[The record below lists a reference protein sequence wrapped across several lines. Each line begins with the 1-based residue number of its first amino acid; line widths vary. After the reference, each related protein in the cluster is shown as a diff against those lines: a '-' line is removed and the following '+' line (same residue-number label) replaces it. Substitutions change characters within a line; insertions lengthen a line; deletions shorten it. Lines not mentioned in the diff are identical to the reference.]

1 MSQEKIVVI
10 SGIKEGQ
17 VLPLNGSLSIGR
29 SPENHLQLDDPQV
42 SRQHA
47 IIQQTPAGTVIRD
60 VNSGNGTFIG
70 DRRIQEY
77 RLNSGDIVVIGGS
90 SIRYEGLEE
99 AAPMGES
106 IFGDST
112 LAGSGVRLQDGGTP
126 AVETASTE
134 SVYQT
139 LFAGSADENIRVLQ
153 ERLRAIYEA
162 NQIISSENDLQKLFA
177 RVLDQVFQLVPAHNG
192 VIFIRHPKTGELNL
206 AHLKSGS
213 GEEDVPV
220 SSTIVNQAMQSGV
233 ALITSDAAGDDRFN
247 TPAGGSIIMQ
257 NITSAMC
264 APLTCKD
271 EVLGVIYVDTRGTT
285 NAFGKGDLELLVAI
299 AGPSAIAI
307 KNAQYLEKLEQAYND
322 TLVALSNAIE
332 LRDHYTVGHT
342 WRVTNFALETARSL
356 GWDEEKLDEVQMGGV
371 LHDIGKIAV
380 DDSILR
386 KPERLTEEEFAKMK
400 IHPERGARMM
410 QDIEFLLPLIPYCL
424 YHHERYDGK
433 GYPHGMEGENIPIE
447 GRLLAVADTFDA
459 MTSHRPYRR
468 GLAPEIA
475 LEELEKCKGT
485 QFDPKMVDGFLAAYK
500 DGRIERILQDY
511 HKSSRSIACPFCSTY
526 VPLSEQSQAG
536 DDVSCTVCHRRLLV
550 CEENGAYYG
559 EQITGTQTPRRG
571 STVTVTP
578 NGGDTAGA

>member
-1 MSQEKIVVI
+1 MSQEKIVVTE
-10 SGIKEGQ
+10 GAKAGQ
-17 VLPLNGSLSIGR
+17 VVPLNGSISIGR

-47 IIQQTPAGTVIRD
+47 VIQQTPAGTVIRD
-60 VNSGNGTFIG
+60 LNSGNGTFIG
-70 DRRIQEY
+70 DRRIEEY
-77 RLNSGDIVVIGGS
+77 RLNSGDVISIGS
-90 SIRYEGLEE
+90 SMMRFEGIEE

-106 IFGDST
+106 IFGDT
-112 LAGSGVRLQDGGTP
+112 TMGGGGVRLQEGGAP
-126 AVETASTE
+126 AVESASAE
-134 SVYQT
+134 AVYQT
-139 LFAGSADENIRVLQ
+139 LFAGSADDNIRNLQ

-162 NQIISSENDLQKLFA
+162 NQIIASENDLKKLFA

-192 VIFIRHPKTGELNL
+192 VIFLKNQKTNELDL
-206 AHLKSGS
+206 AHVKSGS
-213 GEEDVPV
+213 GEDDVAV
-220 SSTIVNQAMQSGV
+220 STTIVNQSMQTGE

-264 APLTCKD
+264 APLCFQE

-285 NAFGKGDLELLVAI
+285 NAFAKGDLELLVAI

-307 KNAQYLEKLEQAYND
+307 KNAQYLEKLEQAYHD
-322 TLVALSNAIE
+322 TLIALSNAIE

-356 GWDEEKLDEVQMGGV
+356 GWDEEKLQEVEMGGV

-386 KPERLTEEEFAKMK
+386 KPSRLTDEEFAKMK

-424 YHHERYDGK
+424 YHHERYDGR
-433 GYPHGMEGENIPIE
+433 GYPHGMEAENIPVE

-475 LEELEKCKGT
+475 LEELEKGKGT
-485 QFDPKMVDGFLAAYK
+485 QFDPVMVDGFMKAYK

-511 HKSSRSIACPFCSTY
+511 HKSARSIACPFCSTY
-526 VPLSEQSQAG
+526 VPLNDQTEAG
-536 DDVSCTVCHRRLLV
+536 DEVSCTVCHRRLAV

-559 EQITGTQTPRRG
+559 EQITGTQTPRRV
-571 STVTVTP
+571 STVTAAP
-578 NGGDTAGA
+578 PKE